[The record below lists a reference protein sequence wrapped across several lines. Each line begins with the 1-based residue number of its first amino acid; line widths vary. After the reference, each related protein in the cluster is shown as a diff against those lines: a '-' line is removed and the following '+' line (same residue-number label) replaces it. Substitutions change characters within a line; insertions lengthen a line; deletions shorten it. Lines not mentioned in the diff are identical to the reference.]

1 MRDAKENREKKIA
14 ARVHAAMFFF
24 SRGLFTVSLDG
35 LSGLGGLSERGTT
48 RSLREGYER
57 ARINKFCFA
66 VQSKRAINWPAIS
79 QSQRIAS
86 YVTVI

>member
-35 LSGLGGLSERGTT
+35 LNGLGGLSERGTT
-48 RSLREGYER
+48 RSLILVESMTEWGTNSRALINLFCSAYQKER
-57 ARINKFCFA
+57 
-66 VQSKRAINWPAIS
+66 
-79 QSQRIAS
+79 
-86 YVTVI
+86 